1 MASGIGETVVRDK
14 GRLTAPDDP
23 AVRAVGKKSRGPS
36 RPGSPS
42 QVVPTAEVSLSRAET
57 LDFPVGARYDSETSY
72 TNSHTH

>member
-14 GRLTAPDDP
+14 GRLTALDDP
-23 AVRAVGKKSRGPS
+23 AVRAVGKSPS
-36 RPGSPS
+36 GRPGPDSPS